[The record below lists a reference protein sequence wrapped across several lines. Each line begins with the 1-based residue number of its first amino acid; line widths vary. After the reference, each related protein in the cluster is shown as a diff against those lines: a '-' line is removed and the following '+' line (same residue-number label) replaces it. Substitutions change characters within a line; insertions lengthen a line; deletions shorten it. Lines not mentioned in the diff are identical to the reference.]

1 MKIHRG
7 TWIIYRDKNTD
18 RDDELSHVV
27 MGYIEKKMTLDYTM
41 SRVEI
46 NNSCKKIIM
55 ENNDYSKNMF

>member
-18 RDDELSHVV
+18 RDDGLSHVV